1 MSTPVELVCEIVLYF
16 YYPLR
21 LEMAVSAKQVG
32 LSPAKRAESGPVFLK
47 WNVFLIL
54 LPFLLRVAK
63 HQAPVA
69 SCV

>member
-47 WNVFLIL
+47 
-54 LPFLLRVAK
+54 
-63 HQAPVA
+63 
-69 SCV
+69 